1 MRLKARAFRESFSK
15 ACGFSEEKQLRFPRS
30 AVPHLVVALPDSPHH
45 FHLLLW
51 LHMLAAL

>member
-1 MRLKARAFRESFSK
+1 MRSNTCAFRESFSK

-30 AVPHLVVALPDSPHH
+30 AVPRLVVALPDSPHH
-45 FHLLLW
+45 FHLLPW